1 LFRAI
6 PLVFDLRKQLYGVIP
21 LSRIARA
28 WSHHSGMKPAP
39 THLRPPSPTYEFIVE
54 HVSMQSDCV
63 ATDMATMSSRIQPCP
78 QIVVNVTPRML
89 ERDLKDRYGAD
100 ASQPDEGCG
109 ITRSKTEL
117 AGVAEA
123 EAEAEAAGDIDVGEA
138 DADADGAAE
147 GFDAIVG
154 VVGQASLP
162 ASATLS
168 LWLLLSIALPTNPPI
183 RPAMTA
189 RISPYRRSNGQR
201 VHLLPP
207 LLGSWCPPAGED
219 CGFVGGYQTA
229 VSYDSG
235 GDSGMEYL

>member
-1 LFRAI
+1 MTSNFSLFLAI
-6 PLVFDLRKQLYGVIP
+6 PLVFALRKQLYGVIP

-78 QIVVNVTPRML
+78 QMVVNGTPRML
-89 ERDLKDRYGAD
+89 DRDLKERYGAD

-117 AGVAEA
+117 AGVGDA
-123 EAEAEAAGDIDVGEA
+123 EAEAEAAGDSDVGEA
-138 DADADGAAE
+138 EADGVAE
-147 GFDAIVG
+147 GFEAVVG

-162 ASATLS
+162 ASAALVW
-168 LWLLLSIALPTNPPI
+168 WLLLSIALPTNPPI

-189 RISPYRRSNGQR
+189 RISP
-201 VHLLPP
+201 
-207 LLGSWCPPAGED
+207 
-219 CGFVGGYQTA
+219 
-229 VSYDSG
+229 
-235 GDSGMEYL
+235 